1 MWVETLIDLLV
12 LTWVFTCVLVGGWRI
27 GEWLAEKITYRFMD
41 WKYGRHADEDHRD
54 KGEQ

>member
-1 MWVETLIDLLV
+1 MWVETLIELLV
-12 LTWVFTCVLVGGWRI
+12 LTWVFTCVLVGGWHI
-27 GEWLAEKITYRFMD
+27 GEWLAEKFTYRFMD